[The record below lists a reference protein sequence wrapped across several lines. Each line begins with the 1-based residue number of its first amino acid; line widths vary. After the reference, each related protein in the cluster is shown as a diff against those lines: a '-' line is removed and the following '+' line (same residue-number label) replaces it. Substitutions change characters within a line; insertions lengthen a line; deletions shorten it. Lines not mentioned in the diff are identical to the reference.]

1 MPGLLLF
8 TTYLRAM
15 SEPKKDEPGVR
26 RIKISDSLYV
36 MVSGKGYML
45 EAVNA
50 EQIRK
55 HFKAQHIPLSKFAE
69 QNDIGADTAARQFK
83 DGSLQMEFLENLQNT
98 LSGVGGQLII
108 VMPPIPQP
116 KLMTVVKVIKAKEEK
131 TRVVRRKEVVM
142 VRRSKRKPKPKRKS
156 RKLTK
161 EQLRMNQT
169 AYKIAVNEK
178 RRALGLEPMYKLPAT
193 VVAGIDL
200 EELAARAA
208 QRNWAGSRGSDSPD
222 K

>member
-8 TTYLRAM
+8 STYLRGM
-15 SEPKKDEPGVR
+15 SEPKRDEPGVR
-26 RIKISDSLYV
+26 RIQISDSLYV

-45 EAVNA
+45 DTVNA

-108 VMPPIPQP
+108 VMPPVPQP

-142 VRRSKRKPKPKRKS
+142 VRRSKRVPKPKRKS

-161 EQLRMNQT
+161 AQMKANQL
-169 AYKIAVNEK
+169 AYKLAVNQK
-178 RRALGLEPMYKLPAT
+178 RQAMGLAPMYKIPAT
-193 VVAGIDL
+193 VIAGIDL
-200 EELAARAA
+200 EELATRAA
-208 QRNWAGSRGSDSPD
+208 GAAGAS